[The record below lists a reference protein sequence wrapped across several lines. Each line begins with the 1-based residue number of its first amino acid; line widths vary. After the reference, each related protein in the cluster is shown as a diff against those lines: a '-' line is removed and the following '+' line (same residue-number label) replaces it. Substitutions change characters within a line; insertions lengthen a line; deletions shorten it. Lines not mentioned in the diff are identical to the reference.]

1 VLCGPGLWLDWLEK
15 LQRASLLEE
24 LLADDVIA
32 RALEEAPHRHAYD
45 RTLTARVT
53 VICVLVTCLF
63 PGAGYDMALA
73 AAFGLPGLS
82 LKPGTAVPSGPAF
95 SKARSLLGE
104 RVCVVM
110 YPMTVAASGFRRT
123 GRSRDRLRWHATGGT
138 SGPRT
143 TTTAGARAGDRS
155 SARCRGA
162 QAG

>member
-1 VLCGPGLWLDWLEK
+1 MSTPISSAWSFVACPVCHAHNAVVHPACAARGRRCHWGAGLAGRVLCGPGLWLWLDWLDK

-53 VICVLVTCLF
+53 VICLLVACMF

-82 LKPGTAVPSGPAF
+82 LKPGTAVPSGPA
-95 SKARSLLGE
+95 SPRPGACS
-104 RVCVVM
+104 
-110 YPMTVAASGFRRT
+110 ASG
-123 GRSRDRLRWHATGGT
+123 S
-138 SGPRT
+138 
-143 TTTAGARAGDRS
+143 
-155 SARCRGA
+155 
-162 QAG
+162 